1 MAAEAGGAGRP
12 ARVLVVDDH
21 PVFRAGLVQV
31 LGGEPGLTVCGEAGS
46 AEEAL
51 GRLDELAPDLL
62 VVDISLGGASGL
74 ELVKQVHERRPGLPT
89 LVLSMHDETLFAE
102 RSLRAGARGYVNK
115 QEAVGHMIAA
125 MRKVLSGET
134 YLSRRMAARLE
145 VRRAEGG
152 AGPAEPV
159 ATLSDRE
166 LEVFSLIGQGLG
178 TRDIA
183 ERLGLS
189 IKTVETYREHIK
201 NKLLLDSATELTRRA
216 VAWVLAQG

>member
-1 MAAEAGGAGRP
+1 MAVEAGRP

-31 LGGEPGLTVCGEAGS
+31 LGGEPGLAVCGEAGS

-51 GRLDELAPDLL
+51 GLLERLAPDLL

-74 ELVKQVHERRPGLPT
+74 ELVKQVHQRRPGLPT

-125 MRKVLSGET
+125 MRKVLSGGT

-145 VRRAEGG
+145 GRRAEGG
-152 AGPAEPV
+152 ARPEEPV

-201 NKLLLDSATELTRRA
+201 NKLLLDTATELTRRA